1 MVKSDPE
8 LQIEKYDFR
17 VDNLDLSRLVGFQLR
32 LYSQQFPGRE
42 MTARIVAAA
51 GRSLTA
57 ESGRG
62 HRALDNLVNQQKVI
76 LQFSYQGQEISIRA
90 RLRRSDGGR
99 CSFDLEDTAT
109 PLFQRRFH
117 RVDLAA
123 KITLAPFPAGGILN
137 RKLGKLRWMETDSVN
152 FSAGG
157 ILVNVPAP
165 LDPAARLLLNID
177 QEHFDFPQLLLVKV
191 RHSYMADDIHCRAGV
206 EFVTRE
212 LSQRIFSPFQ
222 MKELPSVLFSYGS
235 TRREQLNRA
244 IRDWDLKTNR
254 STFTGASHEN

>member
-1 MVKSDPE
+1 MTTLDPQM
-8 LQIEKYDFR
+8 QIDKYDFR
-17 VDNLDLSRLVGFQLR
+17 VDNLDLSRLVGFR
-32 LYSQQFPGRE
+32 LKLFSQQFPGRE
-42 MTARIVAAA
+42 IRARIVAAA

-57 ESGRG
+57 ESGPD
-62 HRALDNLVNQQKVI
+62 HRTLDNLVNQQTVV
-76 LQFSYQGQEISIRA
+76 LQFPYQRQEISIRA

-99 CSFDLEDTAT
+99 CFFDLEDTAT

-117 RVDLAA
+117 RVDMRA
-123 KITLAPFPAGGILN
+123 KVTLAPFPAGGVLS

-157 ILVNVPAP
+157 VLINVSAP
-165 LDPAARLLLNID
+165 LDPAARLIVSVD
-177 QEHFDFPQLLLVKV
+177 QEQFDFPKLILVKV

-222 MKELPSVLFSYGS
+222 MKELPSALFSYS
-235 TRREQLNRA
+235 SSRREQLNRA
-244 IRDWDLKTNR
+244 VRDWDLTINR
-254 STFTGASHEN
+254 STDTGASNEN